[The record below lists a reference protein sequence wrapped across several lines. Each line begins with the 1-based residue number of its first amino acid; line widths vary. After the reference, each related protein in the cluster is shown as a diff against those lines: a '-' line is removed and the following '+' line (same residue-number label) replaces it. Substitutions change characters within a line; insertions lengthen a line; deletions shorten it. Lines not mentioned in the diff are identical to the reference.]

1 MSAARLGLA
10 CIQRGTPALRR
21 RLQHISQVSRSSRN
35 SALSFQS
42 RSWSFLR
49 LNRSSESSVS
59 ITSAISINQYI
70 LIDNSLVPSL
80 LSVLSVVSEH
90 RDVAS
95 PARYI
100 SSFVVHHDPVVS
112 VRRVLP
118 LHRPPAKRAPLQI
131 AHRYAAA
138 VLPGFHPGSAHR
150 SPRAAASISIFQALR
165 KLDVQCRTGEST
177 DFHEIISFLSFFA
190 IRRFISLP
198 LPFNMSTLY
207 QTFVLHSTTN
217 VCDDLR

>member
-42 RSWSFLR
+42 RSWSL
-49 LNRSSESSVS
+49 SSVS

>member
-1 MSAARLGLA
+1 VYVRREIVSSATRIVSRADIGEDPVLPVDTTLHLVPFAEGVMPVSRRLWIGVGKLA
-10 CIQRGTPALRR
+10 ATVSDPPSQGGLRR
-21 RLQHISQVSRSSRN
+21 ELLNRRPTISQIGRLLDTVKHLV
-35 SALSFQS
+35 ALSRVS
-42 RSWSFLR
+42 CIFL
-49 LNRSSESSVS
+49 
-59 ITSAISINQYI
+59 
-70 LIDNSLVPSL
+70 
-80 LSVLSVVSEH
+80 
-90 RDVAS
+90 
-95 PARYI
+95 
-100 SSFVVHHDPVVS
+100 SFVGAS
-112 VRRVLP
+112 RQTI
-118 LHRPPAKRAPLQI
+118 RPTGR
-131 AHRYAAA
+131 HAAA

>member
-49 LNRSSESSVS
+49 LHRSSESSVS

-131 AHRYAAA
+131 AHRSDLLHGSFIGRRVSTQSSKSRHRRPARNQSTPSQA
-138 VLPGFHPGSAHR
+138 VQSAWQVQLASSSSRLSNR
-150 SPRAAASISIFQALR
+150 STHTS
-165 KLDVQCRTGEST
+165 
-177 DFHEIISFLSFFA
+177 
-190 IRRFISLP
+190 
-198 LPFNMSTLY
+198 Y